1 MLPSSRHQICQCV
14 RQIRRG
20 SAPSLRRQ
28 PVYRRTFA
36 TSQRQQSQT
45 TANPIRNTQ
54 TLQEQN
60 AKAKRSAVLSA
71 AGLVVCAVAMYGVVK
86 FYFPQGLEDNKK
98 KAQEAAKDSASVK
111 LDAPARFGGDS
122 MPLVLDGVEQ
132 VPTENGAIPYFPKKI
147 RVPRSLEANV
157 AGQQIGAEVSNES
170 GEEEEYTLLGL
181 GIRSVSFLS
190 IQVYVVGLYVAKS
203 DIPALQQ
210 LLIKQAASPVVRGVP
225 PTEGAMVASSLVPGE
240 RENLKNTLLDAE
252 KGEIIWADMLKESG
266 IRSALRI
273 VPTRNTDF
281 LHLRDGWVRAITGR
295 AQQANAHAKELAKQ
309 SPDAPPSEFADDS
322 FGNAMGD
329 FKALLGAGVR
339 KNVPKGHTL
348 LLLRDKVGGLD
359 ILYDQ
364 GEKQPTVW
372 MGHVADER
380 LTRLLWINYLAG
392 KTVASES
399 ARKNIIDGVI
409 NIVARPIGTVE

>member
-1 MLPSSRHQICQCV
+1 M
-14 RQIRRG
+14 
-20 SAPSLRRQ
+20 
-28 PVYRRTFA
+28 
-36 TSQRQQSQT
+36 
-45 TANPIRNTQ
+45 
-54 TLQEQN
+54 
-60 AKAKRSAVLSA
+60 LSA